1 MRHLVVD
8 VQVVMIGAGLSDP
21 PDDGSCH
28 QLLKTLRD
36 GPDNRLVWDAGGL
49 IQSQYEAKLKPQT
62 FGKDWL
68 TDMLVRNKVTS
79 VPRKTLTK
87 RQKVKVRE
95 TGLVGED
102 LNYYVRTAMS
112 SPDERLV
119 SQDSDY
125 DAATCR
131 TLRKE
136 LGVVVS
142 DAREGAAFLGSS

>member
-8 VQVVMIGAGLSDP
+8 VQVVMIGSGLSDP

-28 QLLKTLRD
+28 ELLKMLRD
-36 GPDNRLVWDAGGL
+36 GPDSRLVWDSGGL
-49 IQSQYEAKLKPQT
+49 IQNQYEAKLKPQT

-68 TDMLVRNKVTS
+68 TDMLIRNKVTS
-79 VPRKTLTK
+79 VARKPLTK

-119 SQDSDY
+119 SLDSDY
-125 DAATCR
+125 DASTCR

-136 LGVVVS
+136 LGVTVS
-142 DAREGAAFLGSS
+142 DARDGAAFLSS